1 MKLVVLVPAWNEGE
15 TVGRV
20 VRGIPR
26 KVPGFSKIT
35 PLVIDDGSIDKT
47 SARAKKA
54 GALVVRHILN
64 RGKGAAI
71 ITGLAAA
78 KELKADCVVTLD
90 ADGQHDPREIARLL
104 LPIRENMADV
114 VVGSRL
120 LSGGKQMPRGRRIVN
135 YLGNTLTRFFF
146 DIPTTDSQSG
156 FRAFGRKAI
165 SRIRLQSTG
174 YEIETELFREVKRH
188 HLRYMEV
195 PIRVIYTG
203 YSRSKGQFALNS
215 INMVFR
221 LLLDS
226 LRGYR

>member
-1 MKLVVLVPAWNEGE
+1 M
-15 TVGRV
+15 VGKV
-20 VRGIPR
+20 VRKIPR
-26 KVPGFSKIT
+26 KVPGFSKII
-35 PLVIDDGSIDKT
+35 PLVIDDGSTDRTASK
-47 SARAKKA
+47 AKKT
-54 GALVVRHILN
+54 GAVVIRHILN
-64 RGKGAAI
+64 RGKGAAL

-78 KELKADCVVTLD
+78 RELGADAVVTMD
-90 ADGQHDPREIARLL
+90 ADGQHDPKDLPRLL
-104 LPIRENMADV
+104 LPIREKMSDV

-156 FRAFGRKAI
+156 YRALNKKVLGK
-165 SRIRLQSTG
+165 IRLISPG
-174 YEIETELFREVKRH
+174 YEIETELFREVKRLN
-188 HLRYMEV
+188 LRYMEV